1 MKFSVLLS
9 SLLVSVFVIGDDLA
23 ARVMA
28 AEGRLG
34 VRDQRTEVRH
44 RPDAHEDHDRED
56 APVDAEA
63 EMAISFSF

>member
-1 MKFSVLLS
+1 MTPETP
-9 SLLVSVFVIGDDLA
+9 A
-23 ARVMA
+23 E
-28 AEGRLG
+28 EGRLG

-56 APVDAEA
+56 ARVDAEA